1 MKKTI
6 SLLCL
11 SMAIATSFAQLK
23 VDSVGRVGIG
33 YLGTPQSQLSIG
45 SSGNSNYVMSL
56 SNSDKNG
63 LYIESS
69 NGYTGLNIGMICANQ
84 GNNTGINIMPVGGT
98 RTTGTTY
105 GIKAYSGVSN
115 HSSFGV
121 AGHIFTLAGSPH
133 TGAGIYGSSTY
144 SSSVSHS
151 GLYAGYFNGDVRVT
165 GTIYG
170 TLLSPS
176 STHQSTSE
184 QGNEVSVF
192 AITNDDESVTNKLQ
206 QVQLLQMIDNNIE
219 NTVLTSASDLSL
231 SAETFN
237 FENIAEHINAN
248 QDIPTIQTQL
258 SSVRY
263 GLAADQLKE
272 VYPELVYED
281 ADGNVS
287 INYIEMIPLL
297 VQSINELSA
306 KIEELEGGNNGDL
319 VLMSRERGEAT
330 DIDEVDETEVLSL
343 AQNNPNPFS
352 ESTTI
357 EVTVPENTGT
367 AAIFIYDMSGKQEK
381 QISISERGKVA
392 VSVTSEGL
400 TPGMYLYSL
409 IADGKVVSTK
419 KMILTK

>member
-1 MKKTI
+1 
-6 SLLCL
+6 
-11 SMAIATSFAQLK
+11 MAIATSFAQLK
-23 VDSVGRVGIG
+23 VDSLGKVAIG

-84 GNNTGINIMPVGGT
+84 GNNTGINIIPAGGT

-115 HSSFGV
+115 YSSFGV
-121 AGHIFTLAGSPH
+121 AGHIFTLAGFPH

-231 SAETFN
+231 NAETFN
-237 FENIAEHINAN
+237 LENISEHINAN
-248 QDIPTIQTQL
+248 QDVPTIQTQL

-319 VLMSRERGEAT
+319 VLMARERGEAT